1 MYPPKKATNIKLCSK
16 IRKQTADNES
26 PVSQKH
32 PKRTTVMRREGKK
45 ALGKTRGTSNE
56 RKGRGEK
63 LSSPSQN
70 AGDLERSTV
79 VERG

>member
-1 MYPPKKATNIKLCSK
+1 
-16 IRKQTADNES
+16 
-26 PVSQKH
+26 
-32 PKRTTVMRREGKK
+32 MRREGKK
-45 ALGKTRGTSNE
+45 ALGKTRGTSSE
-56 RKGRGEK
+56 RKRRGEK